1 MARATSKTLS
11 YDVQSLT
18 TGESR
23 TLIERSFVKST
34 RVGDRYVTAKKEYA
48 LFDTRGRRYERITDA
63 MVECQS
69 TGERFHIT
77 GFAERIRKT
86 P

>member
-11 YDVQSLT
+11 YDVQSPT

-23 TLIERSFVKST
+23 TLVERSFVKST

-48 LFDTRGRRYERITDA
+48 LFDTRGQRYERISDLI
-63 MVECQS
+63 VECQT
-69 TGERFHIT
+69 TGERFHIA
-77 GFAERIRKT
+77 GFAEHIRKT
-86 P
+86 